1 MANSKILIL
10 REKQNQYFL
19 KYTNG
24 NIQPMYK
31 ERKNVI
37 TKILFKILFK
47 FNSDF
52 LFIFLEDWKKE
63 INNYEKVIIFD
74 SGYRSIVS
82 KYIRIKNKKCKI
94 ILYFWNIVKD
104 NNKKILQDK
113 NITEIWTFDN
123 EDSLKYNIKLNQ
135 QFYTKNITLPM
146 VKEENDVYFLGKNKG
161 RKQEIQKIEKK
172 LKEYGVK
179 TKFIVLEEN
188 SKKQISYEE
197 YLKEIQNT
205 KAILDV
211 SEKKQKGLTLRC
223 LEALFLHKKLITTN
237 MDICKFDFYN
247 KNNIFIIGKDDIK
260 DIIKFINSEYY
271 HISEKIINYYDF
283 ENWIKRFE

>member
-123 EDSLKYNIKLNQ
+123 KDSLKYNIKLNQ

-161 RKQEIQKIEKK
+161 RKQEIQKIEKE

-237 MDICKFDFYN
+237 MDIYKFDFYN